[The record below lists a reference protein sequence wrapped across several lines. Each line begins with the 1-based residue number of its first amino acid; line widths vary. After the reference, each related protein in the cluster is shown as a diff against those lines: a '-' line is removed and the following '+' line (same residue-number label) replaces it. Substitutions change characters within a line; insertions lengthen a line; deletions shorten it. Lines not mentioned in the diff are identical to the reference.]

1 MRKQTK
7 TYDRYLASEPAA
19 TAPLIDGDNMEIH
32 GERIRLHAGS
42 TRPIAAN
49 SAEWRAGP
57 GAAAGTRR
65 AVVSGKFGRQFAT

>member
-42 TRPIAAN
+42 TRPRAFNPAA
-49 SAEWRAGP
+49 WRASP
-57 GAAAGTRR
+57 GAAARTRR
-65 AVVSGKFGRQFAT
+65 AAVAGKFGRQFAT

>member
-7 TYDRYLASEPAA
+7 TYDRYLASDSAA

-32 GERIRLHAGS
+32 GERIRLHAAS

-49 SAEWRAGP
+49 SAAWRASPGGP
-57 GAAAGTRR
+57 AGTRR
-65 AVVSGKFGRQFAT
+65 AAVAGKFGRQFAT